1 MIEDPS
7 SPGSPD
13 PGRAPLDPAEAWTA
27 LALALPPSPPPGDL
41 RARVL
46 AAAERAAPYRS
57 FLPRLAECFD
67 LSEPAVHAL
76 LARMDD
82 AKAWTQGIGATLAFL
97 HFEAGPALTASGAAP
112 HCGVARMRSGA
123 RVPRHAHKAREI
135 TFVLRG
141 VVTDDGGAT
150 FAAGQVLDMA
160 PGSSHSLRVSGEPD
174 ALLAV
179 LLSELEIVA
188 TP

>member
-1 MIEDPS
+1 MSEDSLSRELPE
-7 SPGSPD
+7 PGPD
-13 PGRAPLDPAEAWTA
+13 PLAPAEAWTA

-41 RARVL
+41 RARIL
-46 AAAERAAPYRS
+46 ASAERAVPYRA
-57 FLPRLAECFD
+57 FLPHLAACFD

-82 AKAWTQGIGATLAFL
+82 PKAWTQGIGATLAFL
-97 HFEAGPALTASGAAP
+97 HFEAGPALTASGVAP

-150 FAAGQVLDMA
+150 FGAGQLLDMA

-179 LLSELEIVA
+179 LLSEVEIA
-188 TP
+188 PTP